1 MLSGVIRPCESGG
14 LVRPESGVVQAVFKN
29 SAGRGTT
36 SSRRRMQS
44 PHISPGLL
52 ALSGAM
58 FRMVE
63 HKPESERPAS
73 GVRGPLAAVP
83 LRVRQL
89 ALIPN
94 HTQHKRCAALRHKH
108 TAQEFT

>member
-29 SAGRGTT
+29 SAGRGT
-36 SSRRRMQS
+36 RRRMQS

-63 HKPESERPAS
+63 PESERPTS
-73 GVRGPLAAVP
+73 GVRGLLAAVP